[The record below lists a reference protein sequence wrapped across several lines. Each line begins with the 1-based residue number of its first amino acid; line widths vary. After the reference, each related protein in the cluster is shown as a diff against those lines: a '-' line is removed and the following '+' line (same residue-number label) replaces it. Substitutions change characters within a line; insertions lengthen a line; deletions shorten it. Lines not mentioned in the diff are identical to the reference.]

1 MYDELPQL
9 ARDDTL
15 RPAICVYSRVYWIL
29 VGWIHAD
36 LGVSVRCPS
45 RFLRLCPRL
54 SAIVILDVTRTG
66 YNPLVECESILN
78 FFESILNS
86 PPRGPC
92 APVSSADVLEVGP
105 ASSCDVCLELRTA
118 SDCLWA
124 SRKMRRFPPQ

>member
-54 SAIVILDVTRTG
+54 SAIVILDVTRTV
-66 YNPLVECESILN
+66 YKSYKMTPFFATSN
-78 FFESILNS
+78 FVYAKNYVI
-86 PPRGPC
+86 
-92 APVSSADVLEVGP
+92 
-105 ASSCDVCLELRTA
+105 
-118 SDCLWA
+118 
-124 SRKMRRFPPQ
+124 